1 LNTKERHQQIT
12 HLKTKNHSIH
22 MLCSL
27 FEVSQSA
34 YFSSLKTQKSPREI
48 RRENLKTKIISIFT
62 QHKKRYGRPRI
73 FRQLRD
79 QGEQISEKMVGRLMR
94 SEGLEARK
102 KRCFR
107 PQTTQ
112 NIARSKY
119 SLNLL
124 KDSAAPSAPNE
135 VVVTDITYV
144 ATKEGWL
151 YLAGVMD
158 LQSKTIKGY
167 EIRETMHTEL
177 ISKALEKAIKHYP
190 NLKGAIHHSDRGC
203 QYTSEQYLQQLK
215 DYQLQSS
222 MSAKG
227 NCYDNAAMESFW
239 STLKTEAFPESG
251 VFESKERARQE
262 IFEYIEGYYHT
273 QRMHSSLNYLTPLA
287 AETVAKQAA

>member
-22 MLCSL
+22 MLCAL
-27 FEVSQSA
+27 FEVSPSG
-34 YFSSLKTQKSPREI
+34 YFSSLKQVDTPRKI
-48 RRENLKTKIISIFT
+48 RRENLKTKILTTFT
-62 QHKKRYGRPRI
+62 QHKKRYGRLRI

-79 QGEQISEKMVGRLMR
+79 QGEKISEKMVGRLMR
-94 SEGLEARK
+94 SEGLQARK
-102 KRCFR
+102 KHCFR

-112 NIARSKY
+112 NIERPKY
-119 SLNLL
+119 SPNLL
-124 KDSAAPSAPNE
+124 KDRPAPSAPNE

-158 LQSKTIKGY
+158 LYSKTIKGY
-167 EIRETMHTEL
+167 EIRENMHTEL
-177 ISKALEKAIKHYP
+177 IGKALEQAIKHYP
-190 NLKGAIHHSDRGC
+190 NLKGAIHHSDRGS
-203 QYTSEQYLQQLK
+203 QYTSDQYLQQLK

-239 STLKTEAFPESG
+239 STLKTEAFPPSG
-251 VFESKERARQE
+251 VFESKEQARQQ
-262 IFEYIEGYYHT
+262 IFEYIKGYYHT